1 MKNLSLVFFFVSSLV
16 LSSCAYIQK
25 LSCNSGVASRN
36 AQSDVKEGR
45 LDQPASKG
53 GDSCEGE
60 YTKSQF
66 VNDYKKAYD
75 EAVRGTCVLENA
87 IKAGATDG
95 DAGLTDKPQIKQFSS
110 CAKMQNQKQ
119 LEAGY
124 NKEFIKAYCSDSRG
138 TKMGAEAGS
147 KMEASSFEQKFASC
161 DSSRKNQLIT
171 VYDAS
176 YKAKYAQAV
185 KEKTEEFVR
194 TNGTSSFVF
203 QGRSY
208 SASCRVAADRGSLQ
222 ITVAN
227 PHPQQA
233 LLQGQW
239 KFTYYDKG
247 FQRLMD
253 DTSQEA
259 VLLTNGNPKSFSKMT
274 MPRDAEFCRAEFL
287 GQ

>member
-1 MKNLSLVFFFVSSLV
+1 MKKLSLVFLFVSSFV
-16 LSSCAYIQK
+16 LPSCAYIQK

-36 AQSDVKEGR
+36 AQADVKEGR
-45 LDQPASKG
+45 LDQPGSKG

-87 IKAGATDG
+87 IKAGAVDG

-147 KMEASSFEQKFASC
+147 KMGTSSFEQKFASC
-161 DSSRKNQLIT
+161 DSSRKNQLIS

-176 YKAKYAQAV
+176 YKAKYSQAV

-203 QGRSY
+203 QDRSY
-208 SASCRVAADRGSLQ
+208 SASCRVAVDKGSLQ

-227 PHPQQA
+227 PHPQQT